1 MKHLLL
7 ILSIVLTFLS
17 SGLKA
22 QVASD
27 FITDQINTFYDL
39 HNSSIEFDKQLL
51 YIRNTESARKSIDE
65 YSLQIEKSIG
75 ILSKYKKTKDENI
88 NKVADNLSNL
98 LKDMLGNNYQLLG
111 KLIKEDYPTEN
122 LKKDCLDLVN
132 KNSFVSGFIRD
143 IALGVCMSLV
153 KEKPKG
159 AKENEQFLKLTK
171 KQKDSINDLLITKFG
186 ETIKQ
191 GKEVKSKTPFEYS
204 CRLIYEFINM
214 KWIFEKK

>member
-7 ILSIVLTFLS
+7 ILSIVLAFLS

-75 ILSKYKKTKDENI
+75 ILGKYKK
-88 NKVADNLSNL
+88 NK
-98 LKDMLGNNYQLLG
+98 
-111 KLIKEDYPTEN
+111 
-122 LKKDCLDLVN
+122 
-132 KNSFVSGFIRD
+132 R
-143 IALGVCMSLV
+143 
-153 KEKPKG
+153 
-159 AKENEQFLKLTK
+159 
-171 KQKDSINDLLITKFG
+171 
-186 ETIKQ
+186 
-191 GKEVKSKTPFEYS
+191 
-204 CRLIYEFINM
+204 
-214 KWIFEKK
+214 